1 MKLNKATVVRR
12 YGQALFGLAEEQQQ
26 RTKLLAELTELKTL
40 LTDNPDLISFL
51 LSKQIG
57 YQEKK
62 SVLDIIIKAASP
74 LTANLLQMLFDYN
87 RIEDLSAIIDE
98 YIRLNDKHE
107 KTVHAKVTTAI
118 ALDDAQKEK
127 LAASFAR
134 VVGAKK
140 VILED
145 QVDPDVIGG
154 VVLKSNNYIFDGSLR
169 FKLAKIK
176 RLLLK

>member
-62 SVLDIIIKAASP
+62 SVLNIIIKAASP

-98 YIRLNDKHE
+98 YIRLNDKYE

>member
-12 YGQALFGLAEEQQQ
+12 YGQALFSLAEEKQQ
-26 RTKLLAELTELKTL
+26 RTKLLAELAELKTL
-40 LTDNPDLISFL
+40 LAGNPDLIKVL
-51 LSKQIG
+51 LSKQVS

-62 SVLDIIIKAASP
+62 AVLDIIIKAASP
-74 LTANLLQMLFDYN
+74 LTANLLRMLFDYN
-87 RIEDLSAIIDE
+87 RIKDLSAIIDE
-98 YIRLNDKHE
+98 YIRLNDQYE
-107 KTVHAKVTTAI
+107 KTVHARVTTAI

-134 VVGAKK
+134 VVGADK

-145 QVDPDVIGG
+145 QVDPSIMGG
-154 VVLKSNNYIFDGSLR
+154 VVLKSNNYIYDGSLR